1 MQISLQSPFFMFY
14 PSQMISEEIH
24 LRLAVLKPEY
34 VDVYDDS
41 AAHAGHAGSVA
52 GGGHFD
58 LTIVSSAFAGKNTL
72 ARHRMV
78 MALFADLI
86 PHPIHAL
93 SIKKTLTPDEL

>member
-1 MQISLQSPFFMFY
+1 MKMSLQNPFSKSSP
-14 PSQMISEEIH
+14 SVMIAEEIH
-24 LRLAVLKPEY
+24 SRLAVLQPEY

-41 AAHAGHAGSVA
+41 ASHAGHAGSVA
-52 GGGHFD
+52 GGGHYD
-58 LTIVSSAFAGKNTL
+58 LTIVSAQFAGKNTL

>member
-1 MQISLQSPFFMFY
+1 MSLQGPFSKSF
-14 PSQMISEEIH
+14 PSVMITEEIH
-24 LRLAVLKPEY
+24 SRLAVFKPEY

-41 AAHAGHAGSVA
+41 ASHAGHTGSAA
-52 GGGHFD
+52 GGGHYD
-58 LTIVSSAFAGKNTL
+58 LTIVSAQFAGKNTL